1 MTNFTPIFPLGIV
14 AYPTEVVS
22 LHIFEPRY
30 IQLITECVEQQKTFA
45 LPVVIDGKVQETAT
59 MMQVKSIE
67 KKYEGQEMD
76 IRTIG
81 LHICRILELI
91 KELPD
96 KLYSGA
102 IVAHNAAPVFSM
114 QNHQVQVIAKM
125 RRLHQ
130 LLGVEKNYKKSD
142 EELTSFDIA
151 HHIGLNLHSEY
162 ELLCLENEG
171 QRLTFLQMHMKEALD
186 LLDEQQKTRDR
197 ILLNGHFRNLS
208 LDNFDFKK

>member
-1 MTNFTPIFPLGIV
+1 MNQLLPYFPLGIV
-14 AYPTEVVS
+14 VFPGETAN

-81 LHICRILELI
+81 LHTCRILELI

-102 IVAHNAAPVFSM
+102 IVAHNATPVLSM

-151 HHIGLNLHSEY
+151 HHMASFTRIEFTVNDIVRSSLVKDYILAKIKY
-162 ELLCLENEG
+162 EDNNE
-171 QRLTFLQMHMKEALD
+171 K
-186 LLDEQQKTRDR
+186 
-197 ILLNGHFRNLS
+197 
-208 LDNFDFKK
+208 